1 MEVFALNY
9 QRSRENAVKPLFS
22 LFCLVNTRTCPYSTL
37 DLFRQ
42 TNQKQSKPRMPIG
55 AFKPPLQRFLPSP
68 RERLTSR
75 LKIVVFSESLAFRWF
90 PQYFPSVA
98 DPSHFTRSKC
108 QGVCAHGCGPMA
120 VLGLMVEME
129 FVDGRHVHVGLYP
142 IRVGPFAGQFP
153 VVARRRVRPAGQGV
167 AH

>member
-1 MEVFALNY
+1 MEVFALKY

-42 TNQKQSKPRMPIG
+42 IYRKPSKPRMPIG
-55 AFKPPLQRFLPSP
+55 AFKPSLQRFLRSP
-68 RERLTSR
+68 RERLISR
-75 LKIVVFSESLAFRWF
+75 LKVVVFSKSLAFRWF
-90 PQYFPSVA
+90 PQHFRSVV
-98 DPSHFTRSKC
+98 DPRHFTRSKC
-108 QGVCAHGCGPMA
+108 QSVCAHGCGPMA
-120 VLGLMVEME
+120 VLGLLVEME
-129 FVDGRHVHVGLYP
+129 LVDGRHVHVGLYP